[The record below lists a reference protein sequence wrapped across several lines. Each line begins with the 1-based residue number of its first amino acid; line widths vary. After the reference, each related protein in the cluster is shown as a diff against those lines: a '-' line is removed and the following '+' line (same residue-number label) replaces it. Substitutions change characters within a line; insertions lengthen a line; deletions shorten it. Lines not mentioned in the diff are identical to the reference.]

1 MRYADELVRSA
12 ELDLTDMPGEPSA
25 RELTMAQALIG
36 TLAEPWE
43 PERFEDR
50 HREAV
55 MAVIRQKAGGGEV
68 ELPAPVVQEA
78 APDLIEAL
86 RASLERSGPRKPAPK
101 RKPGPGKAGA
111 GKAGPSKAGPSRAG
125 TSKANSQG
133 EKAAS

>member
-1 MRYADELVRSA
+1 LRSGDALARGA

-25 RELTMAQALIG
+25 RELTMAEQLIG

-43 PERFEDR
+43 PERYEDR

-68 ELPAPVVQEA
+68 LVPAPVAEPA

-86 RASLERSGPRKPAPK
+86 RLSLERSSPRRPAPK
-101 RKPGPGKAGA
+101 RKPAA
-111 GKAGPSKAGPSRAG
+111 GKPGPSKPGPSKAGASKAG
-125 TSKANSQG
+125 TSKAKSQG